1 MSRSRTSAG
10 SPAAR
15 TARATSSACSRAT
28 RRQRQGRDDGYE
40 LERIGCS
47 TQTKAQAKPAPPDVG
62 TASGASVTAVAIAL
76 AIAAGIAGAVQ
87 AAVMGELGER
97 TGVFPALAFSGVV
110 TVILGLSLLLIVTQS
125 FRGLADVARQPV
137 WLWVGG
143 ALSVLIILAITV
155 ASPRI
160 GLVAT
165 IGTIIAL
172 NLGMA
177 AAIDRFGWFGLDRI
191 DFGWTR
197 AVGLVFLGI
206 GAALTLIKS

>member
-1 MSRSRTSAG
+1 M
-10 SPAAR
+10 
-15 TARATSSACSRAT
+15 
-28 RRQRQGRDDGYE
+28 
-40 LERIGCS
+40 
-47 TQTKAQAKPAPPDVG
+47 
-62 TASGASVTAVAIAL
+62 TAVAIAL
-76 AIAAGIAGAVQ
+76 AVVAGLAGAVQ

-97 TGVFPALAFSGVV
+97 AGIFPALAFSGVV
-110 TVILGLSLLLIVTQS
+110 SVVLGIALLLVARQS
-125 FRGLADVARQPV
+125 VRGLADVVHEPA
-137 WLWVGG
+137 WLWTGG

-191 DFGWTR
+191 GIGWTR
-197 AVGLVFLGI
+197 AAGLVFLGI
-206 GAALTLIKS
+206 GAALTLVKSG

>member
-1 MSRSRTSAG
+1 
-10 SPAAR
+10 
-15 TARATSSACSRAT
+15 
-28 RRQRQGRDDGYE
+28 
-40 LERIGCS
+40 
-47 TQTKAQAKPAPPDVG
+47 
-62 TASGASVTAVAIAL
+62 VTAVAIAL
-76 AIAAGIAGAVQ
+76 AIAAGLAGTVQ

-110 TVILGLSLLLIVTQS
+110 SVVLGLSLLLVIKQS
-125 FRGLADVARQPV
+125 FHGLGDVVRVPV
-137 WLWVGG
+137 WLWTGG

-191 DFGWTR
+191 GIAWPR
-197 AVGLVFLGI
+197 AVGLVLLGA
-206 GAALTLIKS
+206 GAALTLIKT

>member
-1 MSRSRTSAG
+1 
-10 SPAAR
+10 
-15 TARATSSACSRAT
+15 
-28 RRQRQGRDDGYE
+28 
-40 LERIGCS
+40 
-47 TQTKAQAKPAPPDVG
+47 
-62 TASGASVTAVAIAL
+62 VTAVAIAL
-76 AIAAGIAGAVQ
+76 AILAGLAGAVQ

-110 TVILGLSLLLIVTQS
+110 SVVLGLTLLLVVKQS
-125 FRGLADVARQPV
+125 FGGLADVVHEPV
-137 WLWVGG
+137 WLWTGG

-191 DFGWTR
+191 GIAWPR
-197 AVGLVFLGI
+197 AVGLVLLGA
-206 GAALTLIKS
+206 GAALTLIKT